1 MGDKMKNVGAAISG
15 FWGKLTTAMRILL
28 ISGLAVILIAAIIV
42 VAVILNKNNGYTVLF
57 EGMDQM
63 ETTEV
68 YNELRSQSVDVKIDS
83 DGNLLV
89 PTEQWDA
96 LVYELASLGYP
107 QTTPSY
113 ATFFDNISMT
123 MTEFEKN
130 ETLRFELQD
139 RLQTTLKRIN
149 GIKGAIVTIT
159 YPKDDN
165 YVWKDNNGTAS
176 ASVTLTL
183 ENSKTFTEENVS
195 AVKNLVAYSAQQMD
209 PNDVKVIDAN
219 TGRELSADNSN
230 KPDYGIDERQFYE
243 DTIKETMEDNVMS
256 LLIPEYGVGNIV
268 ATAYVKVNYD
278 KIIQE
283 TKEYITDEDGN
294 GVKQYEKLEMQ
305 KYQNG
310 EYTEGVVGEENNTDI
325 PSYFNDDG
333 TINVNDPDYLYAEM
347 EWAIGEVITQTE
359 KAQGVI
365 EDASMAV
372 TIRSERVLTE
382 SEKEGLLIL
391 IRNATGIQDIEKISI
406 MSWQD
411 QSLSI
416 KDNTGD
422 LKEPATFSDYL
433 WLLVIIVL
441 IILLLIIAIV
451 VLMNKKA
458 KKKIEKAKAINR
470 QQIQQLESKLEES
483 ERRSLIEKASETNK
497 EQKETASEVRKFAK
511 QNPDLTASIIRSM
524 IRNTDKGDDKK

>member
-1 MGDKMKNVGAAISG
+1 MGDKMKSVGAAISG
-15 FWGKLTTAMRILL
+15 FWGKLSTVMRILL
-28 ISGLAVILIAAIIV
+28 ISGIVVVLVAAIIV
-42 VAVILNKNNGYTVLF
+42 IAVMRNKNNGYTVLF
-57 EGMDQM
+57 EGMDQT

-68 YNELRSQSVDVKIDS
+68 FNELRSQNVDVQIDS

-113 ATFFDNISMT
+113 AVFFDNISMT
-123 MTEFEKN
+123 MTEFEKE

-165 YVWKDNNGTAS
+165 YVWKEDNGTAS

-183 ENSKTFTEENVS
+183 ENSKSFTEENVS
-195 AVKNLVAYSAQQMD
+195 AVKNLVAYSAQQMS
-209 PNDVKVIDAN
+209 PEDVKVIDAN
-219 TGRELSADNSN
+219 TGRELSGEDTDG
-230 KPDYGIDERQFYE
+230 PDYGVEDRQFYE
-243 DTIKETMEDNVMS
+243 NTIKETMEDNVME
-256 LLIPEYGVGNIV
+256 LLINRFGVGNVV

-278 KIIQE
+278 TIRQE

-294 GVKQYEKLEMQ
+294 GVKKYEQLEMQ
-305 KYQNG
+305 KYQDG
-310 EYTEGVVGEENNTDI
+310 DYTEGVVGEEDNTDI

-333 TINVNDPDYLYAEM
+333 TINVNDPDYIYAEM
-347 EWAIGEVITQTE
+347 EWAIGEIITQTE
-359 KAQGVI
+359 KAQGVL
-365 EDASMAV
+365 EDASIAV
-372 TIRSERVLTE
+372 TIRSDRVLTE
-382 SEKEGLLIL
+382 SEKEVI
-391 IRNATGIQDIEKISI
+391 IQTVRNATGIQDVEKISI

-411 QSLSI
+411 QTLSI
-416 KDNTGD
+416 NDNTKD
-422 LKEPATFSDYL
+422 LEEPAKFTDYL
-433 WLLVIIVL
+433 WILILFVL
-441 IILLLIIAIV
+441 IVLLLIIAIV

-458 KKKIEKAKAINR
+458 KKKLEKTKAINR
-470 QQIQQLESKLEES
+470 QQIAQLEHQLEETQ
-483 ERRSLIEKASETNK
+483 RRTLIEKATETNK

-524 IRNTDKGDDKK
+524 IRNSDKGDDKK